1 MTDGASPFGDI
12 PFHDIPAAVPA
23 GQAVPTEPVPTSP
36 DLVVDSVISRPLQE
50 RLRDAAPGQPVGIVI
65 ELNANHPQG
74 VGAAAHRAAEL
85 VAEVADGTAPV
96 RALGGYL
103 ATALSAAQIQRL
115 ARTDADIAASPGG
128 TDAGDS
134 PASRAPRWSIHRIW
148 PNFEVRGLLTRT
160 VVTTKAAAAHR
171 AFHALGQNV
180 VWAVLDSGI
189 DDTHGHFQR
198 HANLR
203 LSGRLAHRNF
213 VGDDHKQ
220 ALVDRY
226 GHGTHVAG
234 ILAGEQVIPQDQPPL
249 AAATW
254 YSDDRGSMQVARQ
267 ELRGVAGMAPRC
279 KLLSCKVLRD
289 DGSGD
294 LAALLDALR
303 YIHELNDEGRELRVH
318 GVNLSVGYPFD
329 PSWFAAG
336 CTPVCREVNRLVRSG
351 VVVVAAAGNT
361 GFGYA
366 LGPDEQR
373 IRLGFGL
380 TVNDP
385 GNAEL
390 AITVGSTSASP
401 HATGVSYFSSKG
413 PTGDGRP
420 KPDLVAPGERVVS
433 AAAGTLLDRARTVAP
448 DAVYVENS
456 GTSMA
461 APHVSGVAAALLSVH
476 PEFIGRPEEVK
487 RIMLASATDLGRSRD
502 FQGHGLVDAM
512 RAIQAI

>member
-1 MTDGASPFGDI
+1 M
-12 PFHDIPAAVPA
+12 
-23 GQAVPTEPVPTSP
+23 PV
-36 DLVVDSVISRPLQE
+36 
-50 RLRDAAPGQPVGIVI
+50 
-65 ELNANHPQG
+65 
-74 VGAAAHRAAEL
+74 
-85 VAEVADGTAPV
+85 
-96 RALGGYL
+96 
-103 ATALSAAQIQRL
+103 
-115 ARTDADIAASPGG
+115 AR
-128 TDAGDS
+128 
-134 PASRAPRWSIHRIW
+134 RAPRWAIHRIW

-171 AFHALGQNV
+171 AFDALGQNV

-189 DDTHGHFQR
+189 DDTHGHFRR

-213 VGDDHKQ
+213 VGEDHKQ
-220 ALVDRY
+220 ALVDNY

-234 ILAGEQVIPQDQPPL
+234 ILAGEQVVHDDQPPL

-254 YSDDRGSMQVARQ
+254 YSDDRGTMQVTRQ
-267 ELRGVAGMAPRC
+267 EIRHVAGMAPRC

-373 IRLGFGL
+373 IRLGLGL

-385 GNAEL
+385 GNAEM
-390 AITVGSTSASP
+390 AITVGSTSANP

-420 KPDLVAPGERVVS
+420 KPDLVAPGERVIS
-433 AAAGTLLDRARTVAP
+433 AAAGSLLERARTVAP
-448 DAVYVENS
+448 DAAYVENS

-512 RAIQAI
+512 RAIQAV